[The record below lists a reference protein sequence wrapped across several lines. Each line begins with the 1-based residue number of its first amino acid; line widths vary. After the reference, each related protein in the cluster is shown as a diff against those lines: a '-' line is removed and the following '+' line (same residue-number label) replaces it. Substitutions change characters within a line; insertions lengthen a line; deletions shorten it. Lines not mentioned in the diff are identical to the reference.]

1 LTDFGRLP
9 AREVRVHH
17 PGRSSIVADKAFI
30 VVCYACYADRGG
42 IPWWIAA
49 AILSRELLV
58 TVLRSSLELR
68 GRRLPSTIVAK
79 AKTWEQMIGIG
90 LVALIHVV
98 GPGRSLALLFAVPLA
113 VALIVTAIGRF
124 AVPSIVRPF
133 AFAAAV
139 LTGFLFASTFG
150 APAAQWAV
158 LGFVVFITWYSALD
172 YLALGFRELSPPGL
186 HRAQHWARLAG
197 GAALPVVALGAIAT
211 DGLPTIPIIVL
222 LSSEMARGA
231 LDNYAAHRGV
241 TDFSWAWASGR
252 DRRSCSARS
261 PPRGER
267 ADHDRRPDRDPETIR
282 SVRRCRAGAI
292 APAVSPPAV
301 PRLPVLARLGC
312 VSGSAAAQMPRQPG
326 RGRPR
331 ERRDRATEQG
341 EGGIAFPT
349 LDRRPRGEQH
359 LRVTSRDGDPHAPLI
374 PGPVAGLARAVN
386 VDPPAQPR
394 PPCG

>member
-1 LTDFGRLP
+1 MRITANQVTIARIGALPFMGYAIYGDAHLRVWGVIIGTLVGLTDFVDGYL
-9 AREVRVHH
+9 ARKYGSTILGSLLD
-17 PGRSSIVADKAFI
+17 PVADKVFI

-79 AKTWEQMIGIG
+79 AKTWVQMIGIG

-124 AVPSIVRPF
+124 AAPSIVRPF

-150 APAAQWAV
+150 APVAQWAV

-172 YLALGFRELSPPGL
+172 YLALGFRELSPAGPY
-186 HRAQHWARLAG
+186 RALHWARLAA
-197 GAALPVVALGAIAT
+197 GAFQPVVAMAAIAT
-211 DGLPTIPIIVL
+211 DGLPTIPIILL
-222 LSSEMARGA
+222 LSSDMARGA

-241 TDFSWAWASGR
+241 TDFSWAVSLSAEIALLLGAIATPPVSGTLTVI
-252 DRRSCSARS
+252 A
-261 PPRGER
+261 
-267 ADHDRRPDRDPETIR
+267 ALIAIAETIR
-282 SVRRCRAGAI
+282 SVRRYLRDPAPAV
-292 APAVSPPAV
+292 APAVSASGGPA
-301 PRLPVLARLGC
+301 PA
-312 VSGSAAAQMPRQPG
+312 GS
-326 RGRPR
+326 
-331 ERRDRATEQG
+331 
-341 EGGIAFPT
+341 
-349 LDRRPRGEQH
+349 
-359 LRVTSRDGDPHAPLI
+359 
-374 PGPVAGLARAVN
+374 
-386 VDPPAQPR
+386 
-394 PPCG
+394 